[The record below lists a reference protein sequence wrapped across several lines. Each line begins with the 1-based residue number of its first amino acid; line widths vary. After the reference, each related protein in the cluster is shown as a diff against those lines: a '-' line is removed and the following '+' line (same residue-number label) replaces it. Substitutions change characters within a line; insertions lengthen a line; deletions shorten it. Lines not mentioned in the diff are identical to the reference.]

1 MSLYSHEIQ
10 SNNHLLQEI
19 DDIIELAYVEWF
31 FPLVAHIFLVASP
44 KVHGVS
50 KTRHW
55 FGAKVDLGT
64 VSYQFQRKMSSC
76 MVDLASADSDFPDF
90 FVAHQSIHRGWV
102 SVKSCSSGTL
112 SCGITWGHMNVSCQ
126 SMLTTRRYLPS
137 IPRYASICCLLYWNN
152 LTYEQ

>member
-50 KTRHW
+50 KTRH
-55 FGAKVDLGT
+55 
-64 VSYQFQRKMSSC
+64 
-76 MVDLASADSDFPDF
+76 
-90 FVAHQSIHRGWV
+90 
-102 SVKSCSSGTL
+102 
-112 SCGITWGHMNVSCQ
+112 
-126 SMLTTRRYLPS
+126 
-137 IPRYASICCLLYWNN
+137 
-152 LTYEQ
+152 